1 MSTEKKSSSGSVFL
15 AFIVGVILMVGGTY
29 MSLNV
34 HIGFF
39 EDLGKQG
46 ILIDPGKTVAV
57 IGVFL
62 ILFPIIK
69 TFYLNPL
76 SDAINQRNSDLER
89 TFAEAENLRTQMTQM
104 KTDYEQR
111 LTATEAQAREQ
122 IQAQIKEAQ
131 DLRTQLMHEA
141 AAKAEEMVK
150 KAQEEI
156 EGEKRKVIGELRL
169 EVVNLTLSATE
180 RILGENMNNERNRK
194 LVEDFINTVE
204 APA

>member
-29 MSLNV
+29 VSLKV
-34 HIGFF
+34 HIEFI
-39 EDLGKQG
+39 ENLGKQG
-46 ILIDPGKTVAV
+46 ILIDPGKTIAV

-62 ILFPIIK
+62 ILFPVIK

-141 AAKAEEMVK
+141 AGKAEEMVK
-150 KAQEEI
+150 RAQEEI
-156 EGEKRKVIGELRL
+156 ENEKRKVIGELRL

-180 RILGENMNNERNRK
+180 KILGENMNSERNRK
-194 LVEDFINTVE
+194 LVEDFISTVE